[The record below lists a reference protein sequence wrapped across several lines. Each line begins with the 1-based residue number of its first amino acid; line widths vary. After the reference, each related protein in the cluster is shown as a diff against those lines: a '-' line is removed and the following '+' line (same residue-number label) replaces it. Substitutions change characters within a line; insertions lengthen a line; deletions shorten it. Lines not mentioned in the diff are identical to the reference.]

1 MYAYLFF
8 GLVYNMSEENVVLL
22 VQALL
27 CLDAR
32 DRTRIDARFI
42 TMGYQ
47 SFVIRK
53 VKANGLLATHSI
65 SMVGA

>member
-8 GLVYNMSEENVVLL
+8 GLVHNMSEENVVLL

-32 DRTRIDARFI
+32 DRKRIGARFI
-42 TMGYQ
+42 TMDY
-47 SFVIRK
+47 
-53 VKANGLLATHSI
+53 
-65 SMVGA
+65 